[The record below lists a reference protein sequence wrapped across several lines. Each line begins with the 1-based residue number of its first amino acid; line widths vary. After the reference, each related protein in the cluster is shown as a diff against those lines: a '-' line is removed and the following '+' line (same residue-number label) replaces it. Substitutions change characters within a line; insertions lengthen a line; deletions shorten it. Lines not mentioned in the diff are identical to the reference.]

1 MTLPATRSIPQSI
14 NRSTA
19 QVLLALACCLAQAM
33 GHPERGITL
42 ARRYRPGQTMVY
54 RTEMHTE
61 ATVRTEPSG
70 LKAFLPPL
78 PTDLTTKQQN
88 TVTVRTVRADGS
100 ADLEN
105 RFDRFDLQ
113 SDLPERSP
121 RELRDSAVH
130 AQQNFSREISGQTL
144 VAHYDRQGGLLG
156 FEGADAILQ
165 STDALLREPLREAL
179 RLLLEQMGGNSLSP
193 GHPVKLDEEW
203 TGKFASQPT
212 EAEPWL
218 VEGESTWRYSGKTRY
233 GQVDAAI
240 IDFRFTDVITPAL
253 GNQHGG
259 GAPAPAKPPEKR
271 LNVRVLGHGEGRLL
285 VALDDGRI
293 LQNHANAHHAL
304 KATLNALPGGSLPPS
319 DPLTVEITSQTAL
332 QMEGTSR

>member
-1 MTLPATRSIPQSI
+1 MILSTTHSTPQSI

-19 QVLLALACCLAQAM
+19 PVLLALACWLSPALADAAQAV
-33 GHPERGITL
+33 TL
-42 ARRYRPGQTMVY
+42 ARRYGPGQTMVY
-54 RTEMHTE
+54 QTETHTQ
-61 ATVRTEPSG
+61 ATIRTEPSG

-130 AQQNFSREISGQTL
+130 AQQSFSREISGQTL
-144 VAHYDRQGGLLG
+144 VAHYDRQGRLLG

-203 TGKFASQPT
+203 TSKFTRQPT

-233 GQVDAAI
+233 GPVDAAI
-240 IDFRFTDVITPAL
+240 IDFHFTDVLTPAL
-253 GNQHGG
+253 GDLRSG

-271 LNVRVLGHGEGRLL
+271 LNVRVLGQGQGRLL

-293 LQNHANAHHAL
+293 LQNHANAHHSL
-304 KATLNALPGGSLPPS
+304 KATLNALPGASLPPS
-319 DPLTVEITSQTAL
+319 DPVTVEITSQTTL
-332 QMEGTSR
+332 QMEGTGR

>member
-19 QVLLALACCLAQAM
+19 QVLLALACWLSPALADAAQV
-33 GHPERGITL
+33 TL
-42 ARRYRPGQTMVY
+42 ARRYGPGQTMVY
-54 RTEMHTE
+54 QTETHTQ
-61 ATVRTEPSG
+61 ATIRTEPSG

-130 AQQNFSREISGQTL
+130 AQHNFSRESSGQTL

-203 TGKFASQPT
+203 TSKFTSQPT

-218 VEGESTWRYSGKTRY
+218 VEGESTWRYSGKTRD

-240 IDFRFTDVITPAL
+240 ID
-253 GNQHGG
+253 
-259 GAPAPAKPPEKR
+259 
-271 LNVRVLGHGEGRLL
+271 
-285 VALDDGRI
+285 
-293 LQNHANAHHAL
+293 
-304 KATLNALPGGSLPPS
+304 
-319 DPLTVEITSQTAL
+319 
-332 QMEGTSR
+332 

>member
-1 MTLPATRSIPQSI
+1 MTLPTTHSIPQSI
-14 NRSTA
+14 TRSTA
-19 QVLLALACCLAQAM
+19 LALLALTCCLAQAT
-33 GHPERGITL
+33 GHPDRGITL
-42 ARRYRPGQTMVY
+42 ARRYRPGRTMVY

-61 ATVRTEPSG
+61 ATVRTEPFG

-105 RFDRFDLQ
+105 RFDRFDLK

-121 RELRDSAVH
+121 RELRDSAIH

-165 STDALLREPLREAL
+165 STDALLRELLREAL
-179 RLLLEQMGGNSLSP
+179 RLLLAQMGGNSLSP
-193 GHPVKLDEEW
+193 GHPVKLNDEW
-203 TGKFASQPT
+203 TSKFASQAT

-240 IDFRFTDVITPAL
+240 IDFRFTDVLTPAL
-253 GNQHGG
+253 GKLHG

-271 LNVRVLGHGEGRLL
+271 LNVCVLGHGQGRLL

-293 LQNHANAHHAL
+293 LQNHAKAHHAL
-304 KATLNALPGGSLPPS
+304 KATLNALPGASLPPS
-319 DPLTVEITSQTAL
+319 DPVTVEITSQTAL
-332 QMEGTSR
+332 QMEGTGR

>member
-1 MTLPATRSIPQSI
+1 MTLPTTHSIPQSI

-19 QVLLALACCLAQAM
+19 LALLALACCLAQAM
-33 GHPERGITL
+33 GHPDRGITL

-105 RFDRFDLQ
+105 RFDRFDLE

-130 AQQNFSREISGQTL
+130 AQQNFSQQVSGQTL

-165 STDALLREPLREAL
+165 STTALLREPLREAL
-179 RLLLEQMGGNSLSP
+179 RLLLAQMGGNSLSP
-193 GHPVKLDEEW
+193 GHPVKLNEEW
-203 TGKFASQPT
+203 TSKFSSQPT
-212 EAEPWL
+212 EAEPWR

-240 IDFRFTDVITPAL
+240 IDFRFTDVLTPAL
-253 GNQHGG
+253 GDPRGG

-271 LNVRVLGHGEGRLL
+271 LNVRVLGHGEGRVL

-293 LQNHANAHHAL
+293 LQNHADAHHSL
-304 KATLNALPGGSLPPS
+304 KATLNALPGVSLPPS
-319 DPLTVEITSQTAL
+319 DPVTVEITSQTAL
-332 QMEGTSR
+332 QMEGTGR